1 MKKAI
6 LIFSIIIISC
16 TNKKTEKKHIPF
28 YMKTQYFPFNS
39 YMSDKFSAVEKGD
52 EEAYKRLGLFYSY
65 NPNLSYEYLSIS
77 IIMAEKHRVKRGYH
91 EVYYSIVKIYNNG
104 IYTSYNF
111 KNLNK
116 EQKALAL
123 YYLEKGVQN
132 KEMGCFVE
140 LARIYRY
147 GIGIEKNMKK
157 AVDLE
162 RYITNDDKYYDIM
175 KSDEIELNIER

>member
-6 LIFSIIIISC
+6 LILSIIIISC
-16 TNKKTEKKHIPF
+16 TNKKTENKQIPF

-77 IIMAEKHRVKRGYH
+77 VIMAEKHHVKRAYH

-104 IYTSYNF
+104 IYTSYLF

-116 EQKALAL
+116 QQKELAL
-123 YYLEKGVQN
+123 FYLEKGVKN
-132 KEMGCFVE
+132 NEMGCFVE

-147 GIGIEKNMKK
+147 GIGIEKNIKK
-157 AVDLE
+157 AEGLE
-162 RYITNDDKYYDIM
+162 KDIRQYYKYYDIL
-175 KSDEIELNIER
+175 KADSIEMNVER